1 MLIRNVDQCL
11 AGAGIRRGSLHP
23 AAPVPDAASG
33 VEALAGAPA
42 VLDGEARSERLLRRL
57 CALAGLTP
65 VWAPGL
71 RRPLYHAACALAANG
86 LTALRSLVER
96 GFAGAGL
103 GAGERQ
109 LLADALMAAAHRA
122 SSEAGPQN
130 ALSGPVRRGDA
141 ATVRLHLDA
150 LGALAPEAAAAY
162 RALMVEALALALAA
176 GLPADAAA
184 AVRACLADPEKLG

>member
-1 MLIRNVDQCL
+1 
-11 AGAGIRRGSLHP
+11 
-23 AAPVPDAASG
+23 
-33 VEALAGAPA
+33 
-42 VLDGEARSERLLRRL
+42 
-57 CALAGLTP
+57 
-65 VWAPGL
+65 
-71 RRPLYHAACALAANG
+71 
-86 LTALRSLVER
+86 
-96 GFAGAGL
+96 
-103 GAGERQ
+103 
-109 LLADALMAAAHRA
+109 MAAAHRA